1 MRYFT
6 IFQDKLHWVNIQDDQ
21 SWALRPASSHFY
33 SASCRCGQVCEW
45 TLIELYFNIIANL
58 LFFFF
63 CYLMVSVI
71 TMCNLIKR
79 LIRATFWVLLQAMFM
94 NDENKR
100 HGQAIK
106 IARETTINQKKRY
119 NSVKHLQRQQFSFT
133 KTSIK
138 VSLKI
143 LSL

>member
-1 MRYFT
+1 M
-6 IFQDKLHWVNIQDDQ
+6 I
-21 SWALRPASSHFY
+21 
-33 SASCRCGQVCEW
+33 
-45 TLIELYFNIIANL
+45 
-58 LFFFF
+58 
-63 CYLMVSVI
+63 
-71 TMCNLIKR
+71 
-79 LIRATFWVLLQAMFM
+79 M

-106 IARETTINQKKRY
+106 IGRETTDNQKKKY

-143 LSL
+143 LRVFKRKAYR

>member
-1 MRYFT
+1 
-6 IFQDKLHWVNIQDDQ
+6 
-21 SWALRPASSHFY
+21 
-33 SASCRCGQVCEW
+33 
-45 TLIELYFNIIANL
+45 
-58 LFFFF
+58 
-63 CYLMVSVI
+63 
-71 TMCNLIKR
+71 
-79 LIRATFWVLLQAMFM
+79 MFM

-106 IARETTINQKKRY
+106 IARETTNNQKKKY
-119 NSVKHLQRQQFSFT
+119 NSVKHLQTTNNQKKKYNLVKNLQRQQFSFT

>member
-1 MRYFT
+1 
-6 IFQDKLHWVNIQDDQ
+6 
-21 SWALRPASSHFY
+21 
-33 SASCRCGQVCEW
+33 
-45 TLIELYFNIIANL
+45 
-58 LFFFF
+58 
-63 CYLMVSVI
+63 
-71 TMCNLIKR
+71 MCNLIKR
-79 LIRATFWVLLQAMFM
+79 LILLQAMVM

-106 IARETTINQKKRY
+106 IARETTNNQKKGY

-143 LSL
+143 LSF